1 MQKVYGSSVFAEW
14 AFSDMD
20 CRSEGYLASYCYEIR
35 KGVRPSE
42 KIVLKW
48 FKEVT
53 LDSELLQ
60 VDITLDKNVT
70 EGKLTVSSQPASAEV
85 YIDEEYIGRT
95 PVMVKRP
102 YGDYVVRVSMDGYP
116 DVIDVVSVKGA
127 DVSYIAKLT
136 LEDE

>member
-1 MQKVYGSSVFAEW
+1 MDEYDLYINGSLYKEKNECILPFGTYTLSVVK
-14 AFSDMD
+14 D
-20 CRSEGYLASYCYEIR
+20 GYNT
-35 KGVRPSE
+35 
-42 KIVLKW
+42 W

-70 EGKLTVSSQPASAEV
+70 EGKLTVSSQPTSAEV

>member
-1 MQKVYGSSVFAEW
+1 LQKVYGSSVFAEW

-53 LDSELLQ
+53 LKGRNKDL
-60 VDITLDKNVT
+60 NVRLSW
-70 EGKLTVSSQPASAEV
+70 KW
-85 YIDEEYIGRT
+85 
-95 PVMVKRP
+95 RP
-102 YGDYVVRVSMDGYP
+102 S
-116 DVIDVVSVKGA
+116 
-127 DVSYIAKLT
+127 LF
-136 LEDE
+136 